1 MKRAA
6 APVSAPVTFTTRQF
20 KAGNSYAVRLPVGA
34 AYPPGTVLSVVREGQ
49 KTILEPKEETH
60 EAFAKWLLSLP
71 QSAQFERQEME
82 YDPEEKWPRQ
92 N

>member
-34 AYPPGTVLSVVREGQ
+34 AYPPGTVLSVVREGR
-49 KTILEPKEETH
+49 KIVIEPKDESMDGFIKLLKKAHAAGKWERMET
-60 EAFAKWLLSLP
+60 EGRIP
-71 QSAQFERQEME
+71 EDFE
-82 YDPEEKWPRQ
+82 
-92 N
+92 